1 MFRGGFMYEHILVSS
16 DGSTLAQLG
25 VDHGLALAKLHG
37 SKVTAVTVTEPLG
50 GQFAFAGDLWT
61 PSEAEI
67 ASYDAAQRKIAERIL
82 VPIKAKAEE
91 MGLAIE
97 TIHVPWRL
105 VAGALLQVADEVGCD
120 LIVMSSHGRTG
131 MDRVM
136 MGSQTAE
143 VMNRAKVPVVVV
155 R

>member
-1 MFRGGFMYEHILVSS
+1 MYDHILVSS
-16 DGSTLAQLG
+16 DGSALAQLG

-67 ASYDAAQRKIAERIL
+67 AAYDAAQRTIAERIL
-82 VPIKAKAEE
+82 AAIQQEAEE

-97 TIHVPWRL
+97 TVHVPWRL
-105 VAGALLQVADEVGCD
+105 VAGALLQVADDVGCD
-120 LIVMSSHGRTG
+120 VIVMSSHGRTG
-131 MDRVM
+131 MDRVT

-143 VMNRAKVPVVVV
+143 VINRAKVPVIVV

>member
-1 MFRGGFMYEHILVSS
+1 MYEHILISS
-16 DGSTLAQLG
+16 DGSDLAQLG
-25 VDHGLALAKLHG
+25 VEHGLTLAKLHG

-50 GQFAFAGDLWT
+50 GQFAFADDLWA
-61 PSEAEI
+61 PSDAEV
-67 ASYDAAQRKIAERIL
+67 AAFDATQREIAERIL
-82 VPIKAKAEE
+82 GPIRGKAGE
-91 MGLAIE
+91 MGVEIE

-105 VAGALLQVADEVGCD
+105 VASGLLQVAGECGCS

-143 VMNRAKVPVVVV
+143 VMNQAKVPVLVV

>member
-1 MFRGGFMYEHILVSS
+1 MYEHILLSS
-16 DGSTLAQLG
+16 DGSELAQLG

-37 SKVTAVTVTEPLG
+37 SKVTAVTVTEPFG
-50 GQFAFAGDLWT
+50 GQFAFADDLWA
-61 PSEAEI
+61 PGEAEI
-67 ASYDAAQRKIAERIL
+67 AAYDDAQRRIAARIL
-82 VPIKAKAEE
+82 APIRAKAGE
-91 MGLAIE
+91 MGIAIE
-97 TIHVPWRL
+97 TVHVPWRL
-105 VAGALLQVADEVGCD
+105 VASALLQVAGESGCD

-136 MGSQTAE
+136 LGSQTAE

>member
-1 MFRGGFMYEHILVSS
+1 MYDHILISS
-16 DGSTLAQLG
+16 DGSALAQLG

-50 GQFAFAGDLWT
+50 GQFAFASDLWT

-67 ASYDAAQRKIAERIL
+67 AAYDAAQRTIAERIL
-82 VPIKAKAEE
+82 APIQSEAEE
-91 MGLAIE
+91 MGLTIE
-97 TIHVPWRL
+97 TVHVPWRL
-105 VAGALLQVADEVGCD
+105 VAGALLQVADDVGCD
-120 LIVMSSHGRTG
+120 VIVMSSHGRTG
-131 MDRVM
+131 MDRVA

-143 VMNRAKVPVVVV
+143 VINRAKVPVIVV